1 MLRFII
7 KRLGLLALTLFGLSL
22 LLFFWVRALPGGPA
36 TAILGEK
43 ATPEAI
49 AEVNAAYGFDQ
60 PIWVQYGKYIGQLLS
75 GNFGVSTQ
83 TKLPVLEQF
92 GNQFP
97 ATAELALFAIL
108 FAVIIGIPLGYW
120 AARHYGKW
128 QDNFSVLI
136 SLLGVVV
143 PVFFLAFILKYIF
156 AVQLGWLPTDGRQ
169 DVRLDATHYTGFYV
183 LDGLITGE
191 MDAAWD
197 AFKHLILPGIALGSI
212 PLAIITRI
220 TRAAVLEV
228 QGADYVRTA
237 KAKGM
242 TPKILRDRFIL
253 RNAMLPVATTVGLQ
267 LGLLFAG
274 AVLTETVFAFQGV
287 GYGIAQAISNSD
299 YPVLQAYIMFIAVIY
314 ALINLVVDL
323 LYGVIDPRVRVK

>member
-1 MLRFII
+1 MLKLII
-7 KRLGLLALTLFGLSL
+7 KRLGLLLLTLFGLSI
-22 LLFFWVRALPGGPA
+22 LLFAWVRALPGGPA
-36 TAILGEK
+36 TAMLGER
-43 ATPEAI
+43 ATPEAVEAI
-49 AEVNAAYGFDQ
+49 NKAYGFDR
-60 PIWVQYGKYIGQLLS
+60 PLFEQYFTYMGKVLTGDF
-75 GNFGVSTQ
+75 GNSTQ
-83 TKLPVLEQF
+83 SQRPVIDQF
-92 GNQFP
+92 FAQFP
-97 ATAELALFAIL
+97 ATAELALFAII

-128 QDNFSVLI
+128 QDNVSVLV
-136 SLLGVVV
+136 SLLGVVI

-156 AVQLGWLPTDGRQ
+156 AVELGWLPTSGRQ
-169 DVRLDATHYTGFYV
+169 DIGLDATHYTGFYV
-183 LDGLITGE
+183 FDGLITGE
-191 MDAAWD
+191 TDAAWD

-212 PLAIITRI
+212 PLAIIARI

-242 TPKILRDRFIL
+242 TPKILRNRFIL

-274 AVLTETVFAFQGV
+274 AVLTETVFAFQGL
-287 GYGIAQAISNSD
+287 GYGIAQAITNAD

>member
-1 MLRFII
+1 MLRFIA
-7 KRLGLLALTLFGLSL
+7 KRLGLLVITLVGLSL
-22 LLFFWVRALPGGPA
+22 LLFMWVRALPGGPA
-36 TAILGEK
+36 TAMLGEK
-43 ATPEAI
+43 ATPEAVEAI
-49 AEVNAAYGFDQ
+49 NKAYGFDR
-60 PIWVQYGKYIGQLLS
+60 PVWEQYFTYISKVMVGDF
-75 GNFGVSTQ
+75 GNSTQ
-83 TKLPVLEQF
+83 SQRPVLQQF
-92 GNQFP
+92 ADQFP

-108 FAVIIGIPLGYW
+108 FAVLIGIPLGYW

-128 QDNFSVLI
+128 QDNTSVIL
-136 SLLGVVV
+136 SLLGVVI
-143 PVFFLAFILKYIF
+143 PVFFLAFILKWIF
-156 AVQLGWLPTDGRQ
+156 AVELGWLPTDGRQ
-169 DVRLDATHYTGFYV
+169 DIRLDATHYTNFYV
-183 LDGLITGE
+183 FDGLITGE
-191 MDAAWD
+191 FDAAWD

-242 TPKILRDRFIL
+242 TNKILRKRFIL

-274 AVLTETVFAFQGV
+274 AVLTETVFAFQGI
-287 GYGIAQAISNSD
+287 GYGIAQAISNAD
-299 YPVLQAYIMFIAVIY
+299 YPVLQAYIIFIALIY
-314 ALINLVVDL
+314 AVINLVVDL

>member
-1 MLRFII
+1 MVKFII
-7 KRLGLLALTLFGLSL
+7 KRLGLLLLTLFGLSI
-22 LLFFWVRALPGGPA
+22 LLFLWVRALPGGPA
-36 TAILGEK
+36 TAMLGER

-49 AEVNAAYGFDQ
+49 AAINKAYGFDR
-60 PIWVQYGKYIGQLLS
+60 
-75 GNFGVSTQ
+75 
-83 TKLPVLEQF
+83 PVLEQYVTYMGKVITGDF
-92 GNQFP
+92 GNSTQSQRPVLKQFFDQFP

-108 FAVIIGIPLGYW
+108 FAVLIGIPLGYW
-120 AARHYGKW
+120 AAKNYGKW
-128 QDNFSVLI
+128 QDNFSVIL
-136 SLLGVVV
+136 SLLGVVI
-143 PVFFLAFILKYIF
+143 PVFFLAFILKWIF
-156 AVQLGWLPTDGRQ
+156 AVKLGWLPTSGRQ
-169 DVRLDATHYTGFYV
+169 DVGLDATHYTNFFV
-183 LDGLITGE
+183 LDGLVTGE
-191 MDAAWD
+191 FDAGWD
-197 AFKHLILPGIALGSI
+197 AFTHLILPGIALGSI

-242 TPKILRDRFIL
+242 TPGILRDRFIL

-274 AVLTETVFAFQGV
+274 AVLTETVFAYQGL
-287 GYGIAQAISNSD
+287 GYGIAQAITNAD

>member
-1 MLRFII
+1 MLKFII
-7 KRLGLLALTLFGLSL
+7 KRLGLLLLTLFGLSI
-22 LLFFWVRALPGGPA
+22 LLFLWVRALPGGPA
-36 TAILGEK
+36 TAMLGER

-49 AEVNAAYGFDQ
+49 AAINKAYGFDR
-60 PIWVQYGKYIGQLLS
+60 
-75 GNFGVSTQ
+75 
-83 TKLPVLEQF
+83 PVLEQYVTYMGKVITGDF
-92 GNQFP
+92 GNSTQSQRPVLKQFFDQFP

-108 FAVIIGIPLGYW
+108 FAVLIGIPLGYW
-120 AARHYGKW
+120 AAKNYGKW
-128 QDNFSVLI
+128 QDNFSVIL
-136 SLLGVVV
+136 SLLGVVI
-143 PVFFLAFILKYIF
+143 PVFFLAFILKWIF
-156 AVQLGWLPTDGRQ
+156 AVKLGWLPTSGRQ
-169 DVRLDATHYTGFYV
+169 DVGLDATHYTNFFV
-183 LDGLITGE
+183 LDGLVTGE
-191 MDAAWD
+191 FDAGWD
-197 AFKHLILPGIALGSI
+197 AFTHLILPGIALGSI

-242 TPKILRDRFIL
+242 TPGILRDRFIL

-274 AVLTETVFAFQGV
+274 AVLTETVFAYQGL
-287 GYGIAQAISNSD
+287 GYGIAQAITNAD